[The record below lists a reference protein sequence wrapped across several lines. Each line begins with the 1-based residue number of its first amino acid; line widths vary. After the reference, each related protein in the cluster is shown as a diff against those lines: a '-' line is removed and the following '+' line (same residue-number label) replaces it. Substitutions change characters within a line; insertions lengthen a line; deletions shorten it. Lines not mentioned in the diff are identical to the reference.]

1 MQLIEILVPIILF
14 CSVSVGILCYFIKDQ
29 NEDYH
34 PIYNKKRINDEE
46 SVRQ

>member
-14 CSVSVGILCYFIKDQ
+14 GSISAGILCCFIKDKD
-29 NEDYH
+29 EDYH

-46 SVRQ
+46 SV